1 MREFKNSN
9 MFQYDNGPPGGS
21 GGGFHG
27 PGYGGGSSGS
37 DFRAIK
43 PDIAIKGTRA
53 TREVTTIRG
62 TSSSSSRV
70 TRAIPSS

>member
-1 MREFKNSN
+1 MVRLAVQEVVSIG
-9 MFQYDNGPPGGS
+9 QVTEVAVPVQ
-21 GGGFHG
+21 
-27 PGYGGGSSGS
+27 

-43 PDIAIKGTRA
+43 PDTSIKGTKA

-70 TRAIPSS
+70 IRAIPSS

>member
-1 MREFKNSN
+1 MIMARLAVQEVVSTGRVTEVAVPV
-9 MFQYDNGPPGGS
+9 Q
-21 GGGFHG
+21 
-27 PGYGGGSSGS
+27 

-43 PDIAIKGTRA
+43 PDTSIKGTKS

-70 TRAIPSS
+70 MRAILSS